1 MLEAATFSLFS
12 AGASL
17 LTGTEKRPEKEDV
30 ADSNANSFIANL
42 FNTIDKDVKSTSL
55 SFADIAK
62 MFDVNGIS
70 PTEVDQLAGALKD
83 SGVVS
88 DQDILQLQTKGA
100 EFLSNLPGN
109 YYSGGK
115 LDEKTDLLGFM
126 QSALSQAQAAGE
138 PTESLASQVSLL
150 SNLAAAN
157 SAGTAQI
164 NAGFSS
170 NLASGTFR
178 TLIALQG

>member
-1 MLEAATFSLFS
+1 
-12 AGASL
+12 
-17 LTGTEKRPEKEDV
+17 EKEDV

-100 EFLSNLPGN
+100 EFLSNLPG
-109 YYSGGK
+109 
-115 LDEKTDLLGFM
+115 
-126 QSALSQAQAAGE
+126 
-138 PTESLASQVSLL
+138 
-150 SNLAAAN
+150 
-157 SAGTAQI
+157 
-164 NAGFSS
+164 
-170 NLASGTFR
+170 
-178 TLIALQG
+178 